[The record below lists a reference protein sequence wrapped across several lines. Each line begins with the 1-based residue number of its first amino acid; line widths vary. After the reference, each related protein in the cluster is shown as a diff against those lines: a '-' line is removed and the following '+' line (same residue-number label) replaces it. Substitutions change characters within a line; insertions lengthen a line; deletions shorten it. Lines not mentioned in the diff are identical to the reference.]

1 MLIGAQTHVIPA
13 NSNPEQH
20 RGELITDK
28 EGIDVEQ
35 PELGSLNINDIEDSD
50 YFFA

>member
-1 MLIGAQTHVIPA
+1 MYDVDNFYNYI
-13 NSNPEQH
+13 E
-20 RGELITDK
+20 GEIITDK